1 MAKRAKKYEDSLVEA
16 LKDPVEAAAY
26 LNAYL
31 EDTDEPDEQGFLLA
45 LKDVAKAY
53 GMSNIAESS
62 NLGRESLYKSLSA
75 DGNPKLTTLVA
86 LLSSMGL
93 HLSVNPKDKES
104 A

>member
-1 MAKRAKKYEDSLVEA
+1 MPKRTKKYEDSLTEN

-31 EDTDEPDEQGFLLA
+31 EDVDDPDEEGFLLA

-53 GMSNIAESS
+53 GMSNVANAT

-75 DGNPKLTTLVA
+75 DGNPKLTTLVS
-86 LLSSMGL
+86 LLNSMGL
-93 HLSVNPKDKES
+93 NLSVNPKGKES